1 MAVAPSQMHEPDV
14 RHGFVIRWGVPLLLV
29 VAWLAVSGLGGPY
42 FGRLADVQ
50 SQTLADF
57 LPATAESTRVAEL
70 TEAAAPDA
78 GIPAIVV
85 FSASDGIPAE
95 SSPAIRDILERIS
108 GVEGVAGTSPPLPS
122 VTLNADGS
130 PAAFEAFVSI
140 DGDPG
145 EVVAAIRDITAEAP
159 PGLSVHVTGPAGFAA
174 DLTEAFGGIDG
185 ILLLVAVAA
194 VLVILLIVYRS
205 PLLPLIVLF
214 SSVSALA
221 ASVVVVYEM
230 AAADWIRIN
239 GQAQGILFILVI
251 GASTDYALLLVARY
265 REHLRDET
273 SHLTALWRAWRG
285 VLEPVAASAGTV
297 IAGLLC
303 LLLSDLNS
311 NKALGPVA
319 AVGIVCALLAA
330 MTLLPALL
338 ALIGRAVFFPAT
350 PRVRDGSERMED
362 EAGFWARVAGLVQR
376 RPRLVWAVS
385 AAALVVL
392 ALAAPRLDATGVE
405 QSEFLLG
412 ESEAVVGQDVL
423 AAYFP
428 AGSGSPLRVVAPVD
442 AAEAAIDQL
451 TADEAVASAAAAT
464 RFEADGQALT
474 LIEATLV
481 YAADSD
487 DALAAVERL
496 RNELRQVD
504 PDILIGGTSA
514 SNLDTR
520 DAASRDLWTIVPI
533 VLVVIFAILILL
545 LRSVLAPAL
554 LILTTV
560 VSYLAALGISAL
572 VFEFIFGFPGADPA
586 VPLFAFV
593 FLVALGIDYNIFLTT
608 RVREEAKELGTRP
621 GILRGLQTTGGV
633 ITSAGIVLAVTF
645 AALAVIPILFL
656 VQIAFIVALGVLID
670 ALVVRSFLVPG
681 MFYEIG
687 PPIWWPSRRAS
698 ETKP

>member
-1 MAVAPSQMHEPDV
+1 MSVAPSQLREPDA

-78 GIPAIVV
+78 GLPAIVV
-85 FSASDGIPAE
+85 FSASDGVPAE
-95 SSPAIRDILERIS
+95 STPAIRDILERIS
-108 GVEGVAGTSPPLPS
+108 AVEGVVGASPPLPS
-122 VTLNADGS
+122 DTLNADGS

-145 EVVAAIRDITAEAP
+145 EVVAAIRAITAEAP

-265 REHLRDET
+265 REHLRDEA
-273 SHLTALWRAWRG
+273 SHITALWRAWRG

-297 IAGLLC
+297 VAGLLC

-350 PRVRDGSERMED
+350 PRVRDASER
-362 EAGFWARVAGLVQR
+362 EAGEGGFWARVAGLVQR

-385 AAALVVL
+385 AGALVVL
-392 ALAAPRLDATGVE
+392 AVAAPRLDATGVE

-412 ESEAVVGQDVL
+412 ESEAVAGQEVL

-428 AGSGSPLRVVAPVD
+428 AGSGSPLRVVAPAD
-442 AAEAAIDQL
+442 AAEAAVDQL
-451 TADEAVASAAAAT
+451 ADDEAVASAAAAMS
-464 RFEADGQALT
+464 FEANGVALT

-487 DALAAVERL
+487 EALAAVERL
-496 RNELRQVD
+496 RDELRQVD

-608 RVREEAKELGTRP
+608 RVREEAKQLGTRP

-681 MFYEIG
+681 LFYEIG

-698 ETKP
+698 EPAA